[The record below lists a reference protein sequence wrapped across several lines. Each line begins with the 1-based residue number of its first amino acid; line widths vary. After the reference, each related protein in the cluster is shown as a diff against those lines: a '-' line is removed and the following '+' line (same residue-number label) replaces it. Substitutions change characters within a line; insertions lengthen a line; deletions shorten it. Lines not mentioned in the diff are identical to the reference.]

1 MIIDTLEQ
9 RTHQLVSLEQLQVIL
24 GLPLVNN
31 ITCVL
36 SMILLNLLFIEMF
49 EKYFYCILLFPVIV
63 IVSRLTE
70 DIINAVS
77 TAKKSLLPFTFNIST

>member
-49 EKYFYCILLFPVIV
+49 EKYFYCI
-63 IVSRLTE
+63 
-70 DIINAVS
+70 
-77 TAKKSLLPFTFNIST
+77 